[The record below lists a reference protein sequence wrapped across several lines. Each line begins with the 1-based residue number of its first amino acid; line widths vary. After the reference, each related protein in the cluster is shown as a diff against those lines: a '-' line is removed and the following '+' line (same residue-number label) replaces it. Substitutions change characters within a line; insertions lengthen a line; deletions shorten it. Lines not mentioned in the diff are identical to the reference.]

1 MLSLDCL
8 LGVSDGPAVLL
19 LPFTFGVI
27 DVDIVLADE
36 VYDVEAFECVVV
48 VLEVE
53 AKIFSL
59 V

>member
-8 LGVSDGPAVLL
+8 LEVSDGPVVLL
-19 LPFTFGVI
+19 LPFTFGVT
-27 DVDIVLADE
+27 DADIVLADE

-53 AKIFSL
+53 ANIFSL